1 MSTEIFDRIDIVG
14 IINSNCLDAESGA
27 GTVVLSPQKSGKSY
41 LLEHIYR
48 NRGMRQ
54 NTFYCWISVD
64 ALAAKVRP
72 NERLSDETFL
82 RYFLKVLHDELCDYL
97 AREAEQ
103 EKTRRAELERDE
115 ARVKSGEIQEGEL
128 QKLLEVNVRAIRNYL
143 AELDTLRRYKDEI
156 AELVA
161 VRGQQDPFAFYEFL
175 DEFLGKLKRMKKRVV
190 IFIDDVHNIVGN
202 HEFSET
208 LLSTLRA
215 ASSDGRL
222 IPLLSTQLQ
231 LMHPSLHERTRGAQT
246 RSLFN
251 DVKVEVLNSFSDDE
265 ALMFLNWPKPPDNP
279 LTEEE
284 QQYILEL
291 AGGSPHFLK
300 EVRDRYLR
308 LRPTTKADRER
319 FELEV
324 AQAIAAALETVWN
337 RCTQEQ
343 RDAIRAAQAANAHQ
357 TGVDLGPAACFART
371 QGSVFA
377 RLFESFIKGRR
388 DQEPDVTATPV
399 QTFKVFPTAL
409 CIAVPEAVRPILTIT
424 VRNFTGRMAKVRLE
438 CELEQ
443 FSLSRSITVDVQ
455 SGPVQNIQLP
465 VTFRRKTASDLTNP
479 EPTQIRFKA
488 ELNPGANSRVIADE
502 TLDVKVLSVD
512 QFVFASK
519 DEVENKLL
527 NYSWLIAAWVNP
539 EDKAVRE
546 MANKAAGEV
555 AKQSLLMSGYPAV
568 IGPAAEESV
577 TSQVR
582 ELYNALKGRG
592 ITYQNRTGAPFKDH
606 FNDRRIFSQRVRLPG
621 RSLKEGC
628 ANCLDG
634 AVLFASLLA
643 ALDLNP
649 LILFLPDHAL
659 VGWMTARGPAGEPR
673 FIEITDVVDSGKD
686 FETACRNGM
695 ARYERVKALVGRD
708 PVTEITDIGS
718 FAILVNVR
726 DAWQEYTMGTLP
738 SEL

>member
-1 MSTEIFDRIDIVG
+1 MSTEIFDRTEIVG
-14 IINSNCLDAESGA
+14 MINSNCLDAEPGA

-72 NERLSDETFL
+72 NEKLSDETFL
-82 RYFLKVLHDELCDYL
+82 RYFLKVLHEELCDYL
-97 AREAEQ
+97 ARETEQ
-103 EKTRRAELERDE
+103 EKNRRTELARDE
-115 ARVKSGEIQEGEL
+115 ARLKSGEIQEGDL
-128 QKLLEVNVRAIRNYL
+128 RMLLEVNVTAVRGYL
-143 AELDTLRRYKDEI
+143 AELNTLRRYKDEI
-156 AELVA
+156 AGLLDARE
-161 VRGQQDPFAFYEFL
+161 QHDPFAFYELL
-175 DEFLGKLKRMKKRVV
+175 DELLGKLKRMKKRVV
-190 IFIDDVHNIVGN
+190 VFIDDVHNIVGN
-202 HEFSET
+202 HEFTET

-222 IPLLSTQLQ
+222 IPLLSTPLQ
-231 LMHPSLHERTRGAQT
+231 LMHPSLHDRKRGLQT

-251 DVKVEVLNSFSDDE
+251 DLKVEVLNSFPDDD
-265 ALMFLNWPKPPDNP
+265 ALKFLNWPKPHDIP
-279 LTEEE
+279 LTEDE
-284 QQYILEL
+284 QKYILEL

-308 LRPTTKADRER
+308 ERPSTAADRQK

-324 AQAIAAALETVWN
+324 GQAVAATLETIWN
-337 RCTQEQ
+337 RCSQEQ
-343 RDAIRAAQAANAHQ
+343 RDAIRAAQAAQAQ
-357 TGVDLGPAACFART
+357 QSGVDLGPVGCFARS
-371 QGSVFA
+371 QGGAFA
-377 RLFESFIKGRR
+377 RLFENFLAGKREEGS
-388 DQEPDVTATPV
+388 DVTATPV
-399 QTFKVFPTAL
+399 QAFKVFPTAL
-409 CIAVPEAVRPILTIT
+409 CIAVPEAVRPLLTVT
-424 VRNFTGRMAKVRLE
+424 VRNFTGRTAKVRLE

-443 FSLSRSITVDVQ
+443 FSLPRSTVVDVPP
-455 SGPVQNIQLP
+455 GPVHNVQLP
-465 VTFRRKTASDLTNP
+465 VTFRWKSAGDLRNP

-488 ELNPGANSRVIADE
+488 ELNPGATSRVIADD
-502 TLDVKVLSVD
+502 TLDVRVLAVD
-512 QFVFASK
+512 QFVFANK

-539 EDKAVRE
+539 EEPSVRE
-546 MANKAAGEV
+546 MANKAAAEV
-555 AKQSLLMSGYPAV
+555 AKQSPLASGYPAV
-568 IGPAAEESV
+568 SGPAAEEAV

-582 ELYNALKGRG
+582 ELYDALKARG

-606 FNDRRIFSQRVRLPG
+606 FNDRRVFSQRVRLPS
-621 RSLKEGC
+621 RSIKEGC

-643 ALDLNP
+643 ALDLDP

-673 FIEITDVVDSGKD
+673 FLEITDVADAGKD
-686 FETACRNGM
+686 FDAACRNGT
-695 ARYERVKALVGRD
+695 ARYEKVRALVGEG
-708 PVTEITDIGS
+708 PAPEIADIGN

-726 DAWQEYTMGTLP
+726 AAWQEHLMSMLP